1 MVLLPTKTYREV
13 YHTALCVF
21 GLTLMMVSIYIFTDR
36 LNLSVVLGS
45 VVGGAAS
52 ILNYALNVITAY
64 ISAKYDPQKAASI
77 ILMSKIARTLLM
89 GFIAFFILF
98 FPILHVVTG
107 IAAMFFSNIRHWVI
121 KILKK

>member
-1 MVLLPTKTYREV
+1 MVLLPTKAYREI

-36 LNLSVVLGS
+36 LDLSVVLGS

-64 ISAKYDPQKAASI
+64 VSAKYDPQKAALI
-77 ILMSKIARTLLM
+77 ILMSKISRTLLM
-89 GFIAFFILF
+89 GFIAILILF

-107 IAAMFFSNIRHWVI
+107 IAAMFFANVRHLIIR
-121 KILKK
+121 ILKS